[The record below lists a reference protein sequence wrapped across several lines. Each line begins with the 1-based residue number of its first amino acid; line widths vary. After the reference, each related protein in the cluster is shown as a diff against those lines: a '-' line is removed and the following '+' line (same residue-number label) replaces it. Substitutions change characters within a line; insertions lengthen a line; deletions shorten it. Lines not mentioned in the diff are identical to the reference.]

1 MRRPDEMDP
10 WYDQT
15 APLSLVG
22 VEEPNWQVFAR
33 ARALSEAD
41 SMLSYLRLAH
51 NKQFSRETARDYL
64 RRLKAAI
71 AEIEET
77 LYPGGQR

>member
-1 MRRPDEMDP
+1 MRRPDKMDP

-33 ARALSEAD
+33 SRALGEAD
-41 SMLSYLRLAH
+41 LMLEYLRLAH
-51 NKQFSRETARDYL
+51 KKQFSRETARDYL
-64 RRLKAAI
+64 RRLKAAV